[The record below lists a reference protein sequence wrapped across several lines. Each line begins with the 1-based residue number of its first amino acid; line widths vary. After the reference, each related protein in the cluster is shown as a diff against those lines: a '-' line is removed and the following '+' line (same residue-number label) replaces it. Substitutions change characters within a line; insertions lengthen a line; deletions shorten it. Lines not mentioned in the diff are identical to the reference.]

1 MIFKWM
7 NVAYLAIWIFNL
19 LTIYIAKRLD
29 DYDISKVLG
38 NILKYHPFLLIIIS
52 IAIMVITC
60 FLSVDTTRTIMGIY
74 FLVTFFDLIITS
86 LFVSL
91 FERYTKTWGVFK
103 YVNLH
108 YDILRNI
115 INIAM
120 IIIQG
125 AEKSAPLLVKIV
137 SSLQQ
142 PPSVFRIVSSYLLS
156 NQQRTWQN
164 YPIHI

>member
-1 MIFKWM
+1 M

-91 FERYTKTWGVFK
+91 FERYTKT
-103 YVNLH
+103 
-108 YDILRNI
+108 
-115 INIAM
+115 
-120 IIIQG
+120 
-125 AEKSAPLLVKIV
+125 
-137 SSLQQ
+137 
-142 PPSVFRIVSSYLLS
+142 
-156 NQQRTWQN
+156 
-164 YPIHI
+164 